1 MTNYKFQQ
9 ASCFLMFSAL
19 AEVQLSMYEK
29 TTMLI
34 HYDRDLH
41 TKFKNLK
48 ASFERASKK
57 AHLMFPED
65 EQLSFMR
72 MIDVFEKLI
81 ESAKDEK
88 KFMELMGLIQAWQ
101 NDEITM
107 INSKERLVEVADKI
121 KNNEDA
127 EEIKGLL

>member
-1 MTNYKFQQ
+1 MTDYKFQQ

-29 TTMLI
+29 TRLLI
-34 HYDRDLH
+34 HYDKDLH

-48 ASFERASKK
+48 SSFERTSKK

-81 ESAKDEK
+81 ESAKDTK
-88 KFMELMGLIQAWQ
+88 KFMELMGLIQSWE

-107 INSKERLVEVADKI
+107 INTRERLVEVADKI
-121 KNNEDA
+121 KNNEDT